1 MVSSHPPRVS
11 LVSLSLSSLRTALP
25 PLLPPYD
32 SVDVGAPST
41 KRKAVSSSHYG
52 LSVDSSEPIRLVV
65 ISRLAH
71 AKDDEILAVASQ
83 SPTGVAVLAA
93 LKAMVRRVAV
103 TVGGA
108 DPALSESNIESLFN
122 LSASNVHTRRLYEG
136 GLTLPSRMSHG
147 RARALLTA
155 VLDALSAFRNTVT
168 GARVGKALL
177 TVPAIPVDTADV
189 TEVIQ
194 AVEAEATAKLDGD
207 ASRAGTSSATASTR
221 SESPVAPVA
230 PIAVAATPM
239 AIDPSL
245 SLAANVGRLVA
256 ASLRRQLL
264 TTEIATIDDA
274 LDTASGVLQEGD
286 ATTRHALLHSNM
298 LTALVNPGAAYL
310 WASCVERSE
319 GGGVESVEAFATDVI
334 ASASDVSSVLF
345 ASAMGM

>member
-1 MVSSHPPRVS
+1 
-11 LVSLSLSSLRTALP
+11 
-25 PLLPPYD
+25 
-32 SVDVGAPST
+32 
-41 KRKAVSSSHYG
+41 
-52 LSVDSSEPIRLVV
+52 
-65 ISRLAH
+65 
-71 AKDDEILAVASQ
+71 
-83 SPTGVAVLAA
+83 
-93 LKAMVRRVAV
+93 MVRRVAV

-155 VLDALSAFRNTVT
+155 VLDALTAFRYTAT
-168 GARVGKALL
+168 GERLGKALL

-189 TEVIQ
+189 TAAVQ
-194 AVEAEATAKLDGD
+194 AVEAEATATLGDGG
-207 ASRAGTSSATASTR
+207 RAGTSSATASTR

-230 PIAVAATPM
+230 PIAVAAAPM

-245 SLAANVGRLVA
+245 SLVANVGRLVA

-264 TTEIATIDDA
+264 TTEMAAIDDA

-286 ATTRHALLHSNM
+286 ATTRRALLHSNM
-298 LTALVNPGAAYL
+298 LTALINPGAAYL

-319 GGGVESVEAFATDVI
+319 GGVESVEAFATAVI
-334 ASASDVSSVLF
+334 ASCSDVASVLF

>member
-155 VLDALSAFRNTVT
+155 VLDALTAFRYTAT
-168 GARVGKALL
+168 GERLGKALL

-189 TEVIQ
+189 TAAVQ
-194 AVEAEATAKLDGD
+194 AVEAEATATLGDGG
-207 ASRAGTSSATASTR
+207 RAGTSSATASTR

-230 PIAVAATPM
+230 PIAVAAAPM

-245 SLAANVGRLVA
+245 SLVANVGRLVA

-264 TTEIATIDDA
+264 TTEMAAIDDA

-286 ATTRHALLHSNM
+286 ATTRRALLHSNM
-298 LTALVNPGAAYL
+298 LTALINPGAAYL

-319 GGGVESVEAFATDVI
+319 GGVESVEAFATAVI
-334 ASASDVSSVLF
+334 ASCSDVASVLF
-345 ASAMGM
+345 ASAMGV